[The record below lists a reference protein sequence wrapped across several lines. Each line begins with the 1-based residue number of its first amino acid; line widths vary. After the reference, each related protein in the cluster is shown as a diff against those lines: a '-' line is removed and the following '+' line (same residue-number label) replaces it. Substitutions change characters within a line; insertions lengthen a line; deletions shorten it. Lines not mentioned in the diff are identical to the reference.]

1 MLQLCL
7 PHDVPELANLGVVG
21 SLSCLLCA
29 SSLLV
34 PAIRL
39 LHRQTKFW
47 GPPKCPMTHAV
58 MQQAV
63 VNGSLM
69 QAGSMNAVGG
79 LQVQVQVQ
87 VLDNAEGETLIG
99 MLQQLTDFML
109 C

>member
-39 LHRQTKFW
+39 LHRQTKCW
-47 GPPKCPMTHAV
+47 GLPSA
-58 MQQAV
+58 Q
-63 VNGSLM
+63 
-69 QAGSMNAVGG
+69 
-79 LQVQVQVQ
+79 
-87 VLDNAEGETLIG
+87 
-99 MLQQLTDFML
+99 
-109 C
+109 